1 MGSKQDTLIVGGTGK
16 TGRRVAQRLSARG
29 VPVRIASR
37 SATPPFDWERPGTW
51 RDVLE
56 GVASVYLTY
65 HPDLAAPGAAENVR
79 AFANLAADRGV
90 RRIVLLSGRG
100 EPQVLPAEDAVRGC
114 GVAYTILRSAFFCQN
129 FSEGAMLDGVLAGE
143 VAFPA
148 GQVAEPFIDTDDI
161 ADVAVAALTDDSHAS
176 KTYDLTGPRLVT
188 FAEATSEIAHATGR
202 DVRYVPVSNEQY
214 AEALAPHLPAEIVS
228 FLTELFRELLD
239 GHNAHLS
246 HDVERILGR
255 KPRDFRTYAR
265 EAAASGAWGRV
276 FPSGA
281 AARPQP

>member
-1 MGSKQDTLIVGGTGK
+1 MGSEQDTLIVGGTGK

-37 SATPPFDWERPGTW
+37 SATPPFDWERRETW
-51 RDVLE
+51 RDALE

-79 AFANLAADRGV
+79 AFANLAVDRGV

-100 EPQVLPAEDAVRGC
+100 EPQVLPAEDAVREC
-114 GVAYTILRSAFFCQN
+114 GAAYTILRSAFFCQN

-148 GQVAEPFIDTDDI
+148 GDVAEPFIDADDI
-161 ADVAVAALTDDSHAS
+161 ADVAVAALTDDSHAR

-188 FAEATSEIAHATGR
+188 FAEAASEIAHATGR
-202 DVRYVPVSNEQY
+202 DVRYVPVSSEQY
-214 AEALAPHLPAEIVS
+214 AEALAPHLPPQIVS

-246 HDVERILGR
+246 PDVERILGR

-265 EAAASGAWGRV
+265 EAAASGAWD
-276 FPSGA
+276 
-281 AARPQP
+281 RPQP